1 VSHDDDLP
9 PPPLEPPP
17 DLPPDLDGE
26 IPLPEDMGDLGPVDP
41 GPIPVAARAIAPVV
55 RDGLA
60 LPHSIEAEREV
71 LAAAFV
77 DSTSLDTI
85 AELVKAED
93 FYQERHGLVYQ
104 AMMDLHEGGSGVDP
118 VTVGQQLKDRGW
130 WDKSGGA
137 RTLGELLDRV
147 GSLAHLEHYCEI
159 VSKKAM
165 IRRMIDAARKI
176 ETEGLQDIADVEE
189 FLDEAE
195 RGVFS
200 VLENRA
206 SQNLRH
212 VRDVIETAVTQL
224 QNIVDAGDDVTG
236 TGTGFRDFDRI
247 THGLQ
252 PGDLVILAARPAMG
266 KTSFVLNLAANAA
279 LRFNASVAIFS
290 LEMPSE
296 QLVQRLIAAEGRLDL
311 GRMRGGHIYDDE
323 WPRLMEAADR
333 VSNARIYLDD
343 TPAASPTAVRAKCRR
358 LKRQDGLDLVV
369 IDYLQ
374 LMSGGTRHQGSREQ
388 EISYISRALK
398 GLAKELGAPVVA
410 LSQLNRGL
418 ESRTDKRPLL
428 SDLRE
433 SGAIEQDADIICFI
447 YREEVY
453 KKDLEESERGIA
465 ELIIGKHR
473 NGPTG
478 TVRLKFWHSQT
489 RFDNLAENMG
499 PPP

>member
-1 VSHDDDLP
+1 
-9 PPPLEPPP
+9 
-17 DLPPDLDGE
+17 
-26 IPLPEDMGDLGPVDP
+26 M
-41 GPIPVAARAIAPVV
+41 ARAIAPAI

-60 LPHSIEAEREV
+60 LPHAIEAEREV
-71 LAAAFV
+71 LAAAFI
-77 DSTSLDTI
+77 DSTALDTI
-85 AELVKAED
+85 SEAVKADD
-93 FYQERHGLVYQ
+93 FYQERHGLVFK
-104 AMMDLHEGGSGVDP
+104 AMLELHEGGTGVDP
-118 VTVGQQLKDRGW
+118 ITVAQQLKDRGW
-130 WDKSGGA
+130 WEKAGGA
-137 RTLGELLDRV
+137 RTLGELLDRT

-165 IRRMIDAARKI
+165 IRRMIEAARKI
-176 ETEGLQDIADVEE
+176 ETEGLQDIADVEA

-195 RGVFS
+195 QGVFG
-200 VLENRA
+200 VLENRG

-236 TGTGFRDFDRI
+236 TGTGFRDLDKI
-247 THGLQ
+247 THGFQ

-279 LRFNASVAIFS
+279 LRFDATVALFS

-311 GRMRGGHIYDDE
+311 GRMRGGRIFDDE

-358 LKRQDGLDLVV
+358 LKRQDGRLDLVI

-374 LMSGGTRHQGSREQ
+374 LMSGGTRNQGSREQ
-388 EISYISRALK
+388 EISYISRSLK
-398 GLAKELGAPVVA
+398 ALAKELGTPVIA

-489 RFDNLAENMG
+489 RFDNLAENLG
-499 PPP
+499 PPPV

>member
-1 VSHDDDLP
+1 MSPEDDQP
-9 PPPLEPPP
+9 PPPTEPPP
-17 DLPPDLDGE
+17 DLHELVGGPDEPVGMQ
-26 IPLPEDMGDLGPVDP
+26 PFDLSEPVP
-41 GPIPVAARAIAPVV
+41 AVPIPARAIAPVM
-55 RDGLA
+55 RDGLT
-60 LPHSIEAEREV
+60 LPHAIEAEREI
-71 LAAAFV
+71 LAAVFV
-77 DSTSLDTI
+77 DATALDTI
-85 AELVKAED
+85 GEAVKPED
-93 FYQERHGLVYQ
+93 FYQERHGLVFQ
-104 AMMDLHEGGSGVDP
+104 AMRELHEGGTGVDP
-118 VTVGQQLKDRGW
+118 VTVAQQLKDRGW
-130 WDKSGGA
+130 WDKAGGA
-137 RTLGELLDRV
+137 RTLGELLDRM
-147 GSLAHLEHYCEI
+147 GSLAHVEHYCEI
-159 VSKKAM
+159 VARKAM
-165 IRRMIDAARKI
+165 IRRMIEAARKI
-176 ETEGLQDIADVEE
+176 ETDGLQDIADVEE

-195 RGVFS
+195 KGVFG
-200 VLENRA
+200 VLEGRENA
-206 SQNLRH
+206 QLEH
-212 VRDVIETAVTQL
+212 VGVVIEAAITQL

-236 TGTGFRDFDRI
+236 TGTGFRDFDRL

-252 PGDLVILAARPAMG
+252 PGDLVIIAARPAMG

-279 LRFNASVAIFS
+279 LRFDATVALFS

-311 GRMRGGHIYDDE
+311 GRMRGGRIFDDE

-333 VSNARIYLDD
+333 VSNAKLYLDD

-358 LKRQDGLDLVV
+358 LHRREGLDLVI

-388 EISYISRALK
+388 EISYISRSLK
-398 GLAKELGAPVVA
+398 ALAKELGVPVVA

-489 RFDNLAENMG
+489 RFDNLAENIG